1 MSAFEAFL
9 TGFMGKT
16 AEKIDERK
24 DKASTY
30 FDQQMER
37 ARTVGVDALRQR
49 REATDQTISVARS
62 LRDQANMPEEIIR
75 GLANEGPQA
84 LLEAQKIYAEA
95 ASRGVPT
102 DEAFWE
108 QAYQFSTEITSSTD
122 TTLED
127 FLRQTS
133 GLYGSNLDATI
144 EEGGDPFGAFVAS
157 GLGLNA
163 MSRARSELEST
174 EVAEGFS
181 AADLLAM
188 EGRPLTTRPLGDTG
202 YSGPDLGYVAAT
214 VGASAP
220 DMPSSED
227 IFRVMSTFDDL
238 VESERELLFDDAAQT
253 NPSLTRES
261 LTVQAEEAAAIQY
274 YENLGG
280 GDNALAELAKYPRI
294 FNALPESV
302 RNPEATTE
310 SVDEALR
317 PEIVE
322 TELPPVDTPPP
333 ADLPP
338 VTIPDDPGPTAEQPT
353 PLANLTELTNVNG
366 ERAYYQGIED
376 GKYVFRFPGGNILRV
391 TEQQYLDAIENEEIT
406 IKAPS
411 VSLGLPE

>member
-1 MSAFEAFL
+1 
-9 TGFMGKT
+9 
-16 AEKIDERK
+16 
-24 DKASTY
+24 
-30 FDQQMER
+30 
-37 ARTVGVDALRQR
+37 
-49 REATDQTISVARS
+49 
-62 LRDQANMPEEIIR
+62 
-75 GLANEGPQA
+75 
-84 LLEAQKIYAEA
+84 
-95 ASRGVPT
+95 
-102 DEAFWE
+102 
-108 QAYQFSTEITSSTD
+108 
-122 TTLED
+122 LED

-163 MSRARSELEST
+163 MSRARNELEST

-202 YSGPDLGYVAAT
+202 YSGPDLGYVAET
-214 VGASAP
+214 VGASGP

-261 LTVQAEEAAAIQY
+261 LTTQAEEAAAIQY

-294 FNALPESV
+294 FNALPDSII
-302 RNPEATTE
+302 NPEGAASE
-310 SVDEALR
+310 DVDAALK
-317 PEIVE
+317 PEIETPEPLPVE
-322 TELPPVDTPPP
+322 TPAPVVDTP
-333 ADLPP
+333 A
-338 VTIPDDPGPTAEQPT
+338 PDVVIEEPT
-353 PLANLTELTNVNG
+353 PLATLTELTNVNG
-366 ERAYYQGIED
+366 ERAYYQGIEE

-391 TEQQYLDAIENEEIT
+391 TEQEYLDAIENEEIT

>member
-1 MSAFEAFL
+1 
-9 TGFMGKT
+9 
-16 AEKIDERK
+16 
-24 DKASTY
+24 
-30 FDQQMER
+30 
-37 ARTVGVDALRQR
+37 
-49 REATDQTISVARS
+49 
-62 LRDQANMPEEIIR
+62 
-75 GLANEGPQA
+75 
-84 LLEAQKIYAEA
+84 
-95 ASRGVPT
+95 
-102 DEAFWE
+102 
-108 QAYQFSTEITSSTD
+108 
-122 TTLED
+122 LED

-163 MSRARSELEST
+163 MDRARNELEST

-202 YSGPDLGYVAAT
+202 YSGPDLGYVAET
-214 VGASAP
+214 VGASGP

-253 NPSLTRES
+253 NPSLSRES

-294 FNALPESV
+294 FNALPDSII
-302 RNPEATTE
+302 NPEGVTSE
-310 SVDEALR
+310 DVDAALK
-317 PEIVE
+317 PEIVT

-333 ADLPP
+333 APLPDAP
-338 VTIPDDPGPTAEQPT
+338 EVSSEKPT
-353 PLANLTELTNVNG
+353 PLPIGTAVETATG
-366 ERAYYQGIED
+366 ERASYQGMTSD
-376 GKYVFRFPGGNILRV
+376 GKYIFKFTNNGGTLEL
-391 TEQQYLDAIENEEIT
+391 TQEEYDAAVANEEVKIQ
-406 IKAPS
+406 AP
-411 VSLGLPE
+411 VSLWGLGQ